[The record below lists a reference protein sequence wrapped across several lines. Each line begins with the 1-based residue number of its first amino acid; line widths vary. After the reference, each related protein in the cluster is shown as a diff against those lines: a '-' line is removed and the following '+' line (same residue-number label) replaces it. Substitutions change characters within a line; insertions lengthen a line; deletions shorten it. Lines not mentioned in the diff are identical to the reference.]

1 MSPRVPTRKG
11 TPPSML
17 GAEIK
22 PAMHCRRVKP
32 PLDPL
37 IGPTSNLKD
46 LVDVANAVLGKLQ
59 EQDVFNHNT
68 GNQDLLSSAVAPAV
82 QGSVVAEADNIVI
95 SHTETPANIAA
106 CVNDLDQAKGSV
118 AAVLDGLSGATSVI
132 TKPKDIF
139 VSTNIPIDMEGC

>member
-37 IGPTSNLKD
+37 IGPTSNPKD
-46 LVDVANAVLGKLQ
+46 LVDVANAVLCKLQ

-68 GNQDLLSSAVAPAV
+68 SNQDLLLSAVVPAV
-82 QGSVVAEADNIVI
+82 QGSVVAEADNRPLLILQ
-95 SHTETPANIAA
+95 H
-106 CVNDLDQAKGSV
+106 
-118 AAVLDGLSGATSVI
+118 
-132 TKPKDIF
+132 
-139 VSTNIPIDMEGC
+139 VSMIWIKQRVQLQLYWMAYRVQLV